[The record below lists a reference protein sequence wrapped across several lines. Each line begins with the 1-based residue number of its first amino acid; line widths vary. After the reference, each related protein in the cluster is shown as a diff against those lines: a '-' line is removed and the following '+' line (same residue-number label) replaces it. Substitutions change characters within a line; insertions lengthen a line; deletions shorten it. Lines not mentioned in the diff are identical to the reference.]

1 MAIARMISKFAC
13 ALFLIGT
20 VAAVASAQGP
30 GRGGPGGGRM
40 MMGGMGGGAAGLLMM
55 KEVQAE
61 LKLDGDQ
68 VQELEEMGRAMR
80 ESFANM
86 RPPQGQ
92 APDPNMMQEAMEKIR
107 KAAAEAEDKLGEIL
121 DPTQAERLIGLII
134 QREGVRSINSKMVA
148 GKLGVTD
155 DQKAKMAEM
164 EKENMEKMREM
175 FQGGFGPEMRDKMRA
190 FRDESESKMKEIL
203 TAAQKEQMES
213 LKGTEFK
220 FPEPQMRGP
229 GGRGGAGGG
238 PGGGRGNRG
247 GGGDGQ

>member
-1 MAIARMISKFAC
+1 
-13 ALFLIGT
+13 
-20 VAAVASAQGP
+20 
-30 GRGGPGGGRM
+30 
-40 MMGGMGGGAAGLLMM
+40 
-55 KEVQAE
+55 
-61 LKLDGDQ
+61 
-68 VQELEEMGRAMR
+68 
-80 ESFANM
+80 
-86 RPPQGQ
+86 
-92 APDPNMMQEAMEKIR
+92 MEKIR

>member
-1 MAIARMISKFAC
+1 
-13 ALFLIGT
+13 
-20 VAAVASAQGP
+20 
-30 GRGGPGGGRM
+30 
-40 MMGGMGGGAAGLLMM
+40 
-55 KEVQAE
+55 
-61 LKLDGDQ
+61 
-68 VQELEEMGRAMR
+68 
-80 ESFANM
+80 
-86 RPPQGQ
+86 
-92 APDPNMMQEAMEKIR
+92 
-107 KAAAEAEDKLGEIL
+107 DKLGEIL
-121 DPTQAERLIGLII
+121 DPKQAERLIGLII

-148 GKLGVTD
+148 GKLGISD

-190 FRDESESKMKEIL
+190 FRDESEAKMKEIL
-203 TAAQKEQMES
+203 TSVHTEQMES

-229 GGRGGAGGG
+229 GGRGG